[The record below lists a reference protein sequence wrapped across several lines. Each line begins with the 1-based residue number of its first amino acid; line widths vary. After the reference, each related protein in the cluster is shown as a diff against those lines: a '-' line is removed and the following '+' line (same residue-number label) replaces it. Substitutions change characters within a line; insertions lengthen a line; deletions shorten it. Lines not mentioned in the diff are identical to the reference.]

1 MTNFY
6 VADSNNA
13 IIRITV
19 SSCLVVFSYNYFSLF
34 TFHLNVI
41 LLQNYHFSPFHPIN
55 YDTYNKKKRSLQ
67 HFSHFLQRKSPPRSH
82 HNYQVDSFTSY
93 YLPLTIHDSACEPG
107 TRSWHL
113 PPSTGCRWSWGTPGW
128 SATWYPRR

>member
-19 SSCLVVFSYNYFSLF
+19 SSHLVVFSYNYFSLF

-41 LLQNYHFSPFHPIN
+41 LLQNYHFSPFYSIN
-55 YDTYNKKKRSLQ
+55 YDTKTNKKRSL
-67 HFSHFLQRKSPPRSH
+67 
-82 HNYQVDSFTSY
+82 YQIY
-93 YLPLTIHDSACEPG
+93 MQ
-107 TRSWHL
+107 
-113 PPSTGCRWSWGTPGW
+113 
-128 SATWYPRR
+128 

>member
-19 SSCLVVFSYNYFSLF
+19 SSHLVVFSYNYFSLF

-41 LLQNYHFSPFHPIN
+41 LLQNYHFSPFYSIN
-55 YDTYNKKKRSLQ
+55 YDTKTNKKRSLQ
-67 HFSHFLQRKSPPRSH
+67 QI
-82 HNYQVDSFTSY
+82 YMQ
-93 YLPLTIHDSACEPG
+93 
-107 TRSWHL
+107 
-113 PPSTGCRWSWGTPGW
+113 
-128 SATWYPRR
+128 

>member
-19 SSCLVVFSYNYFSLF
+19 SSCLFLVIIIFRFLLF

-41 LLQNYHFSPFHPIN
+41 LLQNYHFYPFYSIK
-55 YDTYNKKKRSLQ
+55 YDTKTNKKRSLQ
-67 HFSHFLQRKSPPRSH
+67 QI
-82 HNYQVDSFTSY
+82 YMQ
-93 YLPLTIHDSACEPG
+93 
-107 TRSWHL
+107 
-113 PPSTGCRWSWGTPGW
+113 
-128 SATWYPRR
+128 

>member
-19 SSCLVVFSYNYFSLF
+19 SSHLVVFSYNYFSLF

-41 LLQNYHFSPFHPIN
+41 LL
-55 YDTYNKKKRSLQ
+55 
-67 HFSHFLQRKSPPRSH
+67 
-82 HNYQVDSFTSY
+82 
-93 YLPLTIHDSACEPG
+93 
-107 TRSWHL
+107 
-113 PPSTGCRWSWGTPGW
+113 
-128 SATWYPRR
+128 

>member
-41 LLQNYHFSPFHPIN
+41 LLQNYHFSPFYSIN
-55 YDTYNKKKRSLQ
+55 FDTKTNKKRSL
-67 HFSHFLQRKSPPRSH
+67 
-82 HNYQVDSFTSY
+82 YQIY
-93 YLPLTIHDSACEPG
+93 MQ
-107 TRSWHL
+107 
-113 PPSTGCRWSWGTPGW
+113 
-128 SATWYPRR
+128 